1 MITTILL
8 FSLVVTVAGLI
19 ALQRAVKNAKPGY
32 EDETGFH
39 FESAEPQT
47 VVIEKRSR
55 AKVRLN
61 RGLKHAV

>member
-19 ALQRAVKNAKPGY
+19 ALQRAVKNA
-32 EDETGFH
+32 TGFH